1 MSSTIGVP
9 TTPIEG
15 GASPTPDR
23 EFTIEARSQRQQIIS
38 RFFHNPSA
46 VIGLVVFGLL
56 VLIAYIGP
64 IFYKYNE
71 TYLPKNYDSANSG
84 PGVDGHLLGQGNLGR
99 DLLAQMMGG
108 IQRSLY
114 IALIVMLV
122 AGVIGVLYGAV
133 SGYFGGHADNIL
145 MRVLDFFLVIPSLIV
160 LIVVSQHFPGLRAFW
175 AIGLFLALFGWFD
188 LARLVRGSFLSLR
201 EREFIEAAHSIGT
214 SNRRIIFKHLVPNA
228 AGTIIVWLTLAG
240 ATAVLGEATLSYLGF
255 GVQGSGFSLG
265 RLVSD
270 GVDAASQRPW
280 MFYFPGIALVLIV
293 LSINLIGDGIRDAVD
308 PSNSQVRA

>member
-1 MSSTIGVP
+1 MSSTTGAPVTPTEGV
-9 TTPIEG
+9 
-15 GASPTPDR
+15 ASAPHDR
-23 EFTIEARSQRQQIIS
+23 EFTIEARSQRQQIIR

-46 VIGLVVFGLL
+46 VIGLVVFGAL
-56 VLIAYIGP
+56 VLVAYIGP
-64 IFYKYNE
+64 IFYKYDE
-71 TYLPKNYDSANSG
+71 SYLPKNYDSSNSG

-133 SGYFGGHADNIL
+133 SGYFGGHTDNIM

-160 LIVVSQHFPGLRAFW
+160 LIVVSQNFPGLRAFW

-214 SNRRIIFKHLVPNA
+214 SNQRIIFKHLVPNA

-240 ATAVLGEATLSYLGF
+240 ATAVLGEAILSYLGY
-255 GVQGSGFSLG
+255 GVQGSGYSLG

-270 GVDAASQRPW
+270 GVEAADQRPW

-308 PSNSQVRA
+308 PSTSQVRA